1 MTEAANTTGNAA
13 DIPTLDDVL
22 EPTEQAIPDHRA
34 HGKIGH
40 RVNDDELE
48 RRTEQER
55 VEVGVDDY
63 DPDSVPPAE
72 D

>member
-1 MTEAANTTGNAA
+1 MTGASDN
-13 DIPTLDDVL
+13 PTLDDVI

-40 RVNDDELE
+40 HVNDDELE

-55 VEVGVDDY
+55 IEVGVDDG
-63 DPDSVPPAE
+63 PNAVPPAE